1 MNMTKQEVMKWLATT
16 SAAEREDIAARIG
29 AVVTVEGRPLSR
41 CNQALVAFQSGALTA
56 MPTVVGGFRQWLR
69 AGRCVEKGQHGLAI
83 WYPRGGKKAAVEGEG
98 ADEEPGKGGSRS
110 FGVGVVFDITQTV
123 ELKQEKVA

>member
-1 MNMTKQEVMKWLATT
+1 MTKQEVMKWLATT

-41 CNQALVAFQSGALTA
+41 CNQSLIAFQSGALSVA
-56 MPTVVGGFRQWLR
+56 PTIVGGFRQWLR
-69 AGRCVEKGQHGLAI
+69 AGRCVAKGQHGLAI
-83 WYPRGGKKAAVEGEG
+83 WYPRGGGKKTVEGEG
-98 ADEEPGKGGSRS
+98 TDEEPGKGGSRS
-110 FGVGVVFDITQTV
+110 FGVGVVFDISQTV